1 MKIIDFIFRIFKI
14 ILIVFFLFYPVYSL
28 FLIPFLF
35 LNFFIKFK
43 KTIKFSLL
51 IFSTIFCVIK
61 IFFNFFIKK
70 IDYIF
75 KHISR
80 I

>member
-1 MKIIDFIFRIFKI
+1 MKIIDFIFKIFKI

-43 KTIKFSLL
+43 KTTKFSLL
-51 IFSTIFCVIK
+51 IFSTIFF
-61 IFFNFFIKK
+61 IFSLYFN
-70 IDYIF
+70 
-75 KHISR
+75 
-80 I
+80 